1 MEYRINFDSL
11 RLINSKKIIYLTK
24 SLIIAMSNAGNL
36 KYKFFA
42 IGLTTLLIV
51 TIISTEFVGQVN
63 ASHRQITVGCK
74 DLALA
79 LITWD
84 QLVPLVPADDI
95 AENEHVLNENGVEPD
110 LYQDI
115 IDNHLE
121 DLLSDVKNKCHN
133 LGNNIEDMLDEID
146 LELPS

>member
-1 MEYRINFDSL
+1 
-11 RLINSKKIIYLTK
+11 
-24 SLIIAMSNAGNL
+24 MSNAGNL

-110 LYQDI
+110 LYRDI

>member
-1 MEYRINFDSL
+1 MN
-11 RLINSKKIIYLTK
+11 
-24 SLIIAMSNAGNL
+24 NARNL
-36 KYKFFA
+36 KYEF
-42 IGLTTLLIV
+42 IGISFTTLLVV
-51 TIISTEFVGQVN
+51 TIISTVFVGPVN

-74 DLALA
+74 DLALT

-84 QLVPLVPADDI
+84 QLLPLVPADDI

-115 IDNHLE
+115 IDNHFE

-146 LELPS
+146 PELP